1 MVREGRKVAGKNPQ
15 VVKKRLKFPPFL
27 ELCNTMFSTERLVQM
42 SSDDDSDVDLVVDYL
57 SMNKDVENSTQTQ
70 DVNSVQGKSGT
81 GEQRQNKCS
90 VRIKNNLNNNNMVP
104 IISVTP
110 HSPGAKYS
118 GILEDPLN
126 QLQCIRESLMQ
137 MKNPGIHN
145 QTFGAANFA
154 NSLMQSSRL
163 FSSCPSLPDLSMATA
178 NSNNMWPA
186 QTAMYGLNTDRRKSW
201 TAIEDLTE
209 CAKNSN
215 KSASLSS
222 VDSEESLRAA
232 DRLQNR
238 GSRNSTGGISTHS
251 LNEAE
256 LARDFERIL
265 AKRNLAPIIC
275 RIPLQKSISTPS
287 IAPVRSQNAK
297 EEKTVPTS
305 RHLSDSED
313 ENQDDRSLLS
323 VRDKNEV
330 YADHPEKRRKRG
342 SLFFRKKKDKA
353 KAKGQ
358 STNCDVCGAVIN
370 LSSYKEHAIE
380 CKAKIAKS
388 QHGGKSGSGKKSSS
402 NSHGTSH
409 QDNHSRDYYE
419 LHGQGDHINYSD
431 DTPLIRDEFLYDPPI
446 GPHDLGADP
455 ILGMAIDEPDSWS
468 PSVPREV
475 VKSLKDKQVKRQEHI
490 YEFIMTEKTHCQNL
504 LVMQK
509 VFVESLQRHF
519 NHLNL
524 ERMFPCLP
532 ELIDLHTSFLRK
544 LKVKQRESYIVDSIV
559 DIMLDFFSGL
569 SAQRLKN
576 AYGEFCSNHRSAL
589 ETFKCYMTEDHTFS
603 EWYKHCQTNPLL
615 KKKGIPECILFVT
628 QRLTKYPLLIDPLL
642 KSSREDKIEQ
652 EKLQKA
658 MSLVKEILVDVD
670 ARVADKDK
678 EERQLSIFKK
688 IDAKSYAIYKED
700 KFKKSDII
708 NANRK
713 LKFEGVATLMQGRSK
728 MQTVLVVV
736 LSDCLFFLQE
746 NSHKYT
752 FFTPENKAGVVSLQK
767 LLIREKAGTE
777 SRGIYIISS
786 NPTYPEMYELKVQN
800 PKDKN
805 IWIQAIRAAVLD
817 CPSDELEPDMTVEQK
832 QKLIDARQANVRE
845 IIYKLRQKDLEQA
858 MILEEKIAL
867 QLSLWLDS
875 QNAGE
880 GGNQMGADEFL
891 ANFGS
896 YRELVTD
903 DCDTI
908 EIWKRVLYT
917 VQEIGQLA
925 ATLYS
930 AATGLPLSRSFS
942 SVGEKHSEMYISPT
956 LPKRAETF
964 GGFDER
970 RNKQSNHPWRD
981 AVLSTLPTGVIM
993 GQKRDSMTSEVDST
1007 LSPASQNSKCSSEN
1021 VSIKDHNFAAL
1032 QVSHNLHTLLCI
1044 ISQQMT
1050 TIQSLQAQ
1058 LMSFKDTSKNLYR
1071 HNDQLEEVRNLLD
1084 KLQEQ
1089 KTEFMRYEKQRV
1101 TELDEREQRQKEELK
1116 KEWEHIRAEQEDI
1129 KQQREQLYRKME
1141 ILSNQ
1146 GLLLSPNVAL
1156 PVPGHVNHPDDGH
1169 STPHLKDAESHADS
1183 QGVDRRKDK
1192 WRSSSTIA
1200 FFSTVSKTHPVT
1212 LLSATNAQKGG
1223 QTSVKQQLPLK
1234 LSSVSSTKSS
1244 TEKTNVSSSALTSP
1258 PSSNSANVTQMF
1270 PLKLAD
1276 KKVPAASSVN
1286 SNHSRT
1292 GSSPAVIQQPLA
1304 SHAGNPP
1311 LKTNTYPKIPERH
1324 RLRSTDGAFTSNS
1337 GGQATVVQ
1345 QQRSMS
1351 VYAQLPSTVT
1361 PPQPPPRPAAR
1372 EQPPPTTE
1380 EEVIYF

>member
-1 MVREGRKVAGKNPQ
+1 
-15 VVKKRLKFPPFL
+15 
-27 ELCNTMFSTERLVQM
+27 MFSTERLVQM

-57 SMNKDVENSTQTQ
+57 SMNKDVETTQAQ
-70 DVNSVQGKSGT
+70 EVNSGVQVKATSG
-81 GEQRQNKCS
+81 QSKCS
-90 VRIKNNLNNNNMVP
+90 VRIKNNLNNNMVP

-145 QTFGAANFA
+145 QNFGAAHFA
-154 NSLMQSSRL
+154 NSLMHSSRL
-163 FSSCPSLPDLSMATA
+163 FSSCPSLPDLSMAPNA
-178 NSNNMWPA
+178 SGGNMWPA

-209 CAKNSN
+209 CAKSSN

-232 DRLQNR
+232 ERLHNR
-238 GSRNSTGGISTHS
+238 SSRNSAGGISTHS

-287 IAPVRSQNAK
+287 IAPVRNQNAK

-380 CKAKIAKS
+380 CKAKLAKS
-388 QHGGKSGSGKKSSS
+388 QHAGKSGSGKKSSS

-419 LHGQGDHINYSD
+419 PHSHGDHINYSD
-431 DTPLIRDEFLYDPPI
+431 ETPLIRDEFLNDPPI

-455 ILGMAIDEPDSWS
+455 ILGMTIDEPDSWS

-509 VFVESLQRHF
+509 VFVDSLEKYF
-519 NHLNL
+519 NHHLKL
-524 ERMFPCLP
+524 KRMFPCLP
-532 ELIDLHTSFLRK
+532 ELIELHTGFLRK
-544 LKVKQRESYIVDSIV
+544 LKLKQRESHIVDSIV
-559 DIMLDFFSGL
+559 DIMTEFFSGP

-589 ETFKCYMTEDHTFS
+589 ADLKYYQREDHTFA

-642 KSSREDKIEQ
+642 KSSREDRIEHQ
-652 EKLQKA
+652 KLERA

-670 ARVADKDK
+670 ARVADKEM
-678 EERQLSIFKK
+678 EERRLNIFTK
-688 IDAKSYAIYKED
+688 IDAKSYAMYKDE
-700 KFKKSDII
+700 KFKKS
-708 NANRK
+708 NVMVSNRK

-728 MQTVLVVV
+728 MQTVMVVV

-746 NSHKYT
+746 NSTKYT

-805 IWIQAIRAAVLD
+805 MWIQKIRDAVVE

-845 IIYKLRQKDLEQA
+845 IISMGTSELEDKLRQKDLEQA

-867 QLSLWLDS
+867 QMSLWLDG
-875 QNAGE
+875 QNIGE
-880 GGNQMGADEFL
+880 NSGQMSPGADEFL

-908 EIWKRVLYT
+908 EIWKRVLHT
-917 VQEIGQLA
+917 VQEIGDLA

-942 SVGEKHSEMYISPT
+942 SVGEKQSEMYISPT

-970 RNKQSNHPWRD
+970 RNKQGSHPWRD

-993 GQKRDSMTSEVDST
+993 GQKRDSMTSEVDSCT

-1021 VSIKDHNFAAL
+1021 VSIRDHNFAAL
-1032 QVSHNLHTLLCI
+1032 QVSHNLHTLMCI
-1044 ISQQMT
+1044 ITQQMT
-1050 TIQSLQAQ
+1050 TIQTMQAQ

-1071 HNDQLEEVRNLLD
+1071 HNDQLEEVRNLMD

-1101 TELDEREQRQKEELK
+1101 TELDEREQKQKDELK

-1141 ILSNQ
+1141 VLSNQ
-1146 GLLLSPNVAL
+1146 GILLSPNMAL
-1156 PVPGHVNHPDDGH
+1156 PVTGHVNHPDDGH
-1169 STPHLKDAESHADS
+1169 TPHGKETEGYSD
-1183 QGVDRRKDK
+1183 GVDRRKDK
-1192 WRSSSTIA
+1192 WRSSSI
-1200 FFSTVSKTHPVT
+1200 SKTHPVN

-1234 LSSVSSTKSS
+1234 LSSVTSTKSS
-1244 TEKTNVSSSALTSP
+1244 TERASVSGSALTSP

-1276 KKVPAASSVN
+1276 KRVPATSSVS

-1304 SHAGNPP
+1304 SHAGNPA

-1337 GGQATVVQ
+1337 GQTAVVQ

-1351 VYAQLPSTVT
+1351 VFAQLPST

-1372 EQPPPTTE
+1372 EPPPQASE

>member
-1 MVREGRKVAGKNPQ
+1 
-15 VVKKRLKFPPFL
+15 
-27 ELCNTMFSTERLVQM
+27 MFSTERLVQM

-57 SMNKDVENSTQTQ
+57 SMNKDVETPRQTQ
-70 DVNSVQGKSGT
+70 EVNSGGVVQAKSAT
-81 GEQRQNKCS
+81 AGEQKQNNKCC
-90 VRIKNNLNNNNMVP
+90 VRIKNNLNNNNNMVP

-118 GILEDPLN
+118 GILEDPLH

-145 QTFGAANFA
+145 QTFGTTNFA
-154 NSLMQSSRL
+154 NSLMHSSRL
-163 FSSCPSLPDLSMATA
+163 FSSCPSLPDLSVATNA
-178 NSNNMWPA
+178 NSNMWPA
-186 QTAMYGLNTDRRKSW
+186 QNAMYGLNTDRRKSW

-209 CAKNSN
+209 CTKSSN

-232 DRLQNR
+232 ERLHNR
-238 GSRNSTGGISTHS
+238 ASRNSAGGISTHS

-287 IAPVRSQNAK
+287 IAPVRNQNAK
-297 EEKTVPTS
+297 EEKTVPT
-305 RHLSDSED
+305 
-313 ENQDDRSLLS
+313 
-323 VRDKNEV
+323 EV

-380 CKAKIAKS
+380 CKAKLAKS
-388 QHGGKSGSGKKSSS
+388 QHSGKSGSGKKSSS

-409 QDNHSRDYYE
+409 QDIHTRDYYD
-419 LHGQGDHINYSD
+419 LHHSQGDHINYSD
-431 DTPLIRDEFLYDPPI
+431 ETPLIRDEFLYDPPI

-455 ILGMAIDEPDSWS
+455 MLGMTIDEPESWS
-468 PSVPREV
+468 PSVPKEV

-509 VFVESLQRHF
+509 IFVESLQRHF

-532 ELIDLHTSFLRK
+532 ELIELHTGFLRK
-544 LKVKQRESYIVDSIV
+544 LKMKQREHHIVDSIV

-569 SAQRLKN
+569 SATRLKN
-576 AYGEFCSNHRSAL
+576 AYGEFCSNHRSATD
-589 ETFKCYMTEDHTFS
+589 TFKRYTMEDHTFS
-603 EWYKHCQTNPLL
+603 EWHKHCQANPLL

-670 ARVADKDK
+670 ARVAEKER

-688 IDAKSYAIYKED
+688 IEAKSYAIYKDE

-708 NANRK
+708 SANRK

-736 LSDCLFFLQE
+736 LSDCLFFLQD
-746 NSHKYT
+746 NSNKYT

-805 IWIQAIRAAVLD
+805 TWIQAIRAAVLN
-817 CPSDELEPDMTVEQK
+817 CPSDELEPDMSLEQK
-832 QKLIDARQANVRE
+832 QKIIDARQANVRE

-858 MILEEKIAL
+858 MILEEKLAL
-867 QLSLWLDS
+867 QMSLWLDG

-880 GGNQMGADEFL
+880 CVGHPGLGADEFL

-917 VQEIGQLA
+917 VQEVGQLA

-942 SVGEKHSEMYISPT
+942 SVGEKYSEMYISPT

-970 RNKQSNHPWRD
+970 RNKQSSHPWRD
-981 AVLSTLPTGVIM
+981 AVLSTLPTAVI
-993 GQKRDSMTSEVDST
+993 GQKRDSMTSEVDTTT
-1007 LSPASQNSKCSSEN
+1007 LSPSSQNSKCSSDN
-1021 VSIKDHNFAAL
+1021 VSMKDHNFAAL

-1058 LMSFKDTSKNLYR
+1058 LMSYKDTSKNLYR

-1101 TELDEREQRQKEELK
+1101 TELDERDHRQKEELK
-1116 KEWEHIRAEQEDI
+1116 KEWQNIRAEQEDI

-1156 PVPGHVNHPDDGH
+1156 PVPGHVNLPDDGH
-1169 STPHLKDAESHADS
+1169 STPHGKDHDSHLD
-1183 QGVDRRKDK
+1183 GVDRRKDK
-1192 WRSSSTIA
+1192 WRSSSI
-1200 FFSTVSKTHPVT
+1200 SKTHPVT
-1212 LLSATNAQKGG
+1212 LLSATNAQKSG

-1234 LSSVSSTKSS
+1234 LSSLTSTKSS
-1244 TEKTNVSSSALTSP
+1244 TERTSMSSSALTSP

-1276 KKVPAASSVN
+1276 KKVPATSSAN

-1292 GSSPAVIQQPLA
+1292 GSSPAAIQQPLL
-1304 SHAGNPP
+1304 HHGNPA

-1337 GGQATVVQ
+1337 SGQQAAVAQ

-1351 VYAQLPSTVT
+1351 VFAQLPSTVT
-1361 PPQPPPRPAAR
+1361 PPQPPPRPGVR
-1372 EQPPPTTE
+1372 EQPPQPAE